1 MPPSRRPRF
10 MWRTWVYRTTE
21 PTAVAPPLIDEAAAS
36 WYGLDAT
43 TGIDVTEEAA
53 EDVKPIW

>member
-1 MPPSRRPRF
+1 

-53 EDVKPIW
+53 EDAKPIW